1 MVICFDLGFKKDKF
15 YLYKVTYFVSKMIT
29 KNEIKFIRSLKIKKN
44 RIKSKQFIVEGEKV
58 VDELID
64 SSMELVKLYST
75 SSKYESL
82 EDRYTNISKTNLSQI
97 SNLKTPNKVLAIFSI
112 PTPEKIDFS
121 SQIIALDNISDPGN
135 LGTIIRLCDWFGI
148 GDLIC
153 NTETVDCYNS
163 KVVQASMGSISR
175 VNITYLDF
183 KDLFSNKKLNARAI
197 DYF

>member
-1 MVICFDLGFKKDKF
+1 
-15 YLYKVTYFVSKMIT
+15 MIT

-148 GDLIC
+148 KDLLC
-153 NTETVDCYNS
+153 NTESVDCYNS

-183 KDLFSNKKLNARAI
+183 KDLFSDKKLNAVAA
-197 DYF
+197 DLDGHH